1 MPAGQP
7 NARTEVV
14 QAENIGAGIAV
25 EVWSSCR
32 KVGASHMELERH
44 RMQSGIIFPTAIGT
58 FCVSGSGASTERI
71 VIVYRSLAGIYSA
84 GDLCRDGNY

>member
-1 MPAGQP
+1 
-7 NARTEVV
+7 
-14 QAENIGAGIAV
+14 
-25 EVWSSCR
+25 
-32 KVGASHMELERH
+32 MELERH